1 MKHWP
6 SQLFPII
13 LLALLAGLTFWLQTT
28 INTEAASHDGKFRHD
43 PDAIAENFVV
53 RRFDE
58 TGQVKYRLIAPYLVH
73 YPDDDS
79 SELKSPK
86 LISYR
91 PDAAPVEVV
100 AKNAKVTSKGETIFL
115 WDDVILT
122 RAASADRPA
131 MVARMPDLTAQP
143 DAGFAFT
150 NSPVE
155 ITQGQSWIK
164 GVGAHLDNNTSTLV
178 LKSQVT
184 GLYIRPKATP

>member
-13 LLALLAGLTFWLQTT
+13 LLALLAGLTFWLQKAMSGGDTH
-28 INTEAASHDGKFRHD
+28 NDGKFRHD

-73 YPDDDS
+73 YADDDS
-79 SELKSPK
+79 SELKSPR

-91 PDAAPVEVV
+91 PNASPVEVV
-100 AKNAKVTSKGETIFL
+100 AENAKVTSKGETIFL

-122 RAASADRPA
+122 RTASADRPA

>member
-13 LLALLAGLTFWLQTT
+13 LLALLAGLSFWLQKALDTGD
-28 INTEAASHDGKFRHD
+28 AKHDGKQRHD
-43 PDAIAENFVV
+43 PDAVAENFVV
-53 RRFDE
+53 RRFDD
-58 TGQVKYRLIAPYLVH
+58 TGKVKYRLIAPYLVH

-79 SELKSPK
+79 SELRSPV

-91 PDAAPVEVV
+91 TDAPPVTLT
-100 AKNAKVTSKGETIFL
+100 ARNAKVTAKGETIYL
-115 WDDVILT
+115 WDDVRLT
-122 RAASADRPA
+122 RAATADRPE

-143 DAGFAFT
+143 DVGIAFT

-164 GVGAHLDNNTSTLV
+164 GVGAHLDDNTSTLV
-178 LKSQVT
+178 LQSQVT
-184 GLYIRPKATP
+184 GLYIRPRTKP

>member
-13 LLALLAGLTFWLQTT
+13 MLALLAGLTFWLQST
-28 INTEAASHDGKFRHD
+28 IDAGNGKHDGKLRHD
-43 PDAIAENFVV
+43 PDAMAENFVV

-58 TGQVKYRLIAPYLVH
+58 SGQVKYRLTAPYLEH

-79 SELKSPK
+79 SELKSPT

-91 PDAAPVEVV
+91 PEAPSITV
-100 AKNAKVTSKGETIFL
+100 KGDHAKVTSKGETVYL
-115 WDDVILT
+115 WDNVSVT
-122 RAASADRPA
+122 RAGTTDRLEL
-131 MVARMPDLTAQP
+131 VARMPDLTAQP

-155 ITQGQSWIK
+155 ITQGQSWMT
-164 GVGAHLDNNTSTLV
+164 GVGARIDNNNATFELQ
-178 LKSQVT
+178 SQVK
-184 GLYIRPKATP
+184 GQYIRPRATP

>member
-6 SQLFPII
+6 SRLFPII
-13 LLALLAGLTFWLQTT
+13 LLALLAGLTFWLQKTV
-28 INTEAASHDGKFRHD
+28 NQGEANNNGKFRHD

-58 TGQVKYRLIAPYLVH
+58 TGQVKYRLVAPYLVH

-91 PDAAPVEVV
+91 PDASPVEVV

-122 RAASADRPA
+122 RAASADHPA

>member
-13 LLALLAGLTFWLQTT
+13 LLALLAGLSFWLQKALDTGD
-28 INTEAASHDGKFRHD
+28 SKHDGKQRHD
-43 PDAIAENFVV
+43 PDAVAENFVV

-58 TGQVKYRLIAPYLVH
+58 TGTVKYRLTAPYLVH

-79 SELKSPK
+79 SELRSPV
-86 LISYR
+86 LVSYR
-91 PDAAPVEVV
+91 PDAPPVTLT
-100 AKNAKVTSKGETIFL
+100 ARNAKVTAKGETIYL
-115 WDDVILT
+115 WDDVRLT
-122 RAASADRPA
+122 RTATADRPE

-143 DAGFAFT
+143 DVGIAFT

-178 LKSQVT
+178 LQSQVT
-184 GLYIRPKATP
+184 GLYIRPRTKP

>member
-13 LLALLAGLTFWLQTT
+13 LLALLAGLSFWLQKTVDQGET
-28 INTEAASHDGKFRHD
+28 RSDGKLRHD

-53 RRFDE
+53 RRFDD
-58 TGQVKYRLIAPYLVH
+58 TGNVKYRLTAPYLVH

-79 SELKSPK
+79 SELQSPV

-91 PDAAPVEVV
+91 PDAAPVTLT
-100 AKNAKVTSKGETIFL
+100 AKHAKVTAKGETVYL
-115 WDDVILT
+115 WDDVSAT
-122 RAASADRPA
+122 RAATPERPE
-131 MVARMPDLTAQP
+131 MVARMPDLTTQP
-143 DAGFAFT
+143 DVGIAFT

-178 LKSQVT
+178 LQSQVT
-184 GLYIRPKATP
+184 GLYIRPRTKP